1 MRYEQNLNPIFAKA
15 RAEAGNLLIQRAMNV
30 SPQFSLPELAVVM
43 PMYNEAA
50 NITLVLRDWFAC
62 LEQVV
67 PNFVFFAI
75 NDGSNDE
82 TATTLAVIGSE
93 LGPRLR
99 VVNKKNSGHGR
110 SCREG
115 YERALAEGAAWI
127 LQIDSDGQC
136 DPVFFPAFYKDRQS
150 HDCIFGQRRTRDD
163 GFGRVVISRCCS
175 LLLWLTTGMN
185 LKDANV
191 PYRLMRAKSL
201 RNALK
206 SVPACFDLQN
216 IALSV
221 ALKSERQ
228 LRWKYLPIHFRARQ
242 GGKNSINYYKIATMG
257 LIFLRDLR
265 PINTNEDSH
274 TWWRPRW
281 ARRRLA
287 S

>member
-1 MRYEQNLNPIFAKA
+1 MRSHDAVE
-15 RAEAGNLLIQRAMNV
+15 NV
-30 SPQFSLPELAVVM
+30 SG
-43 PMYNEAA
+43 N
-50 NITLVLRDWFAC
+50 T
-62 LEQVV
+62 
-67 PNFVFFAI
+67 FFAAQKI
-75 NDGSNDE
+75 GTCSKKTAASTTKSCARTVTAIVGLPSWNKPERLMVCSAAKSLSQILRQNRFQLGDGFPGPE
-82 TATTLAVIGSE
+82 FAVGHD
-93 LGPRLR
+93 GFFKRR
-99 VVNKKNSGHGR
+99 V
-110 SCREG
+110 
-115 YERALAEGAAWI
+115 AWPVGF
-127 LQIDSDGQC
+127 DG
-136 DPVFFPAFYKDRQS
+136 DLPD
-150 HDCIFGQRRTRDD
+150 GTRDD
-163 GFGRVVISRCCS
+163 GFGRVVVSRCCS

-265 PINTNEDSH
+265 RINTNEDSH